1 MGHEERF
8 PWRRLSGRY
17 GFRKQSVAVD
27 DQGRGAGITA
37 SGDRCGWGTSR
48 NLAPP
53 TAHWKAGH
61 VLRLAGLRS
70 LGGAVIPGT
79 SGSAASKA
87 SRVLLLVARPRPPAP
102 RLPAGGRPP
111 LFGPRSG
118 AGHTGA
124 SPTLPFQRAGWGRLF
139 TGFGMIDGI
148 DGTVC
153 RMARAGLRMSQ
164 GRLCGSRS
172 RFHLVNMPRRSCHPA
187 QAGRAADLDLPLH
200 LPGHGRYARLR
211 YTARSPRLGPT
222 TC

>member
-1 MGHEERF
+1 MTRDAVRAS
-8 PWRRLSGRY
+8 RRR
-17 GFRKQSVAVD
+17 A
-27 DQGRGAGITA
+27 TA
-37 SGDRCGWGTSR
+37 ADGGTSR

-53 TAHWKAGH
+53 TARWKAGQ

-111 LFGPRSG
+111 LLGPRSG

-124 SPTLPFQRAGWGRLF
+124 SPTLPFQRAWWGRLF
-139 TGFGMIDGI
+139 TGCGMIDGI

-172 RFHLVNMPRRSCHPA
+172 RFHLVNMPRQSCHPA
-187 QAGRAADLDLPLH
+187 QAGRAATRFCLPIYRGTAGTLGFAIP
-200 LPGHGRYARLR
+200 PGLLA
-211 YTARSPRLGPT
+211 LGP
-222 TC
+222 